1 MRQIISQSTWCR
13 NLAAFL
19 PKAFYVAIVLFVAC
33 LTGCG
38 ARSKCPACQAS
49 AAPTMVQKA
58 CALSA
63 TTMESS
69 MLRAFATPS
78 ATSNILLLSGGGS
91 HGAWGAG
98 VLHGWKNTPS
108 FQIVTG
114 ISTGALMAT
123 FAFLGEAYDEL
134 LKRFYT
140 TISEED
146 IIRRRSLLGVLF
158 SNSFYS
164 TKPLKRLLKQQL
176 TNALIDDVARAA
188 TAEGRQLWVGTV
200 DLDTG
205 QFCSWDLTQIAQ
217 QKDYD
222 LYRDV
227 VLASASMPVL
237 TPPVDIDGSLHVD
250 GGTRLQV
257 FAAEMLERALRS
269 YELMLRSKE
278 RSPDAPPPEKPTTY
292 IVINGKLVVEKDCT
306 KNAVIDIGLRSLTLV
321 LNETLLGNLHRLQG
335 QYGNDWRFQASW
347 IPDDYCL
354 NFGTFDFDRDTM
366 QRLFVTGSNWV
377 QNNAW
382 HTTIVPRLDIS
393 PLPCGCAAPTT
404 P

>member
-1 MRQIISQSTWCR
+1 
-13 NLAAFL
+13 
-19 PKAFYVAIVLFVAC
+19 
-33 LTGCG
+33 
-38 ARSKCPACQAS
+38 
-49 AAPTMVQKA
+49 
-58 CALSA
+58 
-63 TTMESS
+63 
-69 MLRAFATPS
+69 MLRAFATAT

-123 FAFLGEAYDEL
+123 FAFLGEAYDEK

-140 TISEED
+140 TVSDED
-146 IIRRRSLLGVLF
+146 IIRRRSLLGALF

-164 TKPLKRLLKQQL
+164 TAPLKRLLEQQL
-176 TNALIDDVARAA
+176 PDALIDDVARAA
-188 TAEGRQLWVGTV
+188 TEQGRQLWVGTV

-217 QKDYD
+217 QQDYA

-237 TPPVDIDGSLHVD
+237 TPPVEINGSLHVD

-257 FAAEMLERALRS
+257 FATQMLGRAFQS
-269 YELMLRSKE
+269 YRMMLRRQE
-278 RSPDAPPPEKPTTY
+278 RSPDVPPQEKPTAY
-292 IVINGKLVVEKDCT
+292 IVINGKLVVEKACT
-306 KNAVIDIGLRSLTLV
+306 KNGVVDIGLRSLTLV

-335 QYGNDWRFQASW
+335 EYSEDWRFQASW

-354 NFGTFDFDRDTM
+354 DFGTFDFDRDTM
-366 QRLFVTGSNWV
+366 QRLFATGSNWV
-377 QNNAW
+377 QNNPW
-382 HTTIVPRLDIS
+382 HATIVPRLDIS
-393 PLPCGCAAPTT
+393 PLPCGCAAPIT